1 MAKEVKIIWFGYKS
15 SNNSGT
21 EERASDGVETT
32 REAEID
38 IAQHLNDGWVIVGSG
53 GAGAGYGNPS
63 EKAMEF
69 HGFVVLQ
76 RG

>member
-15 SNNSGT
+15 SSSGI

-32 REAEID
+32 REAEQD
-38 IAQHLNDGWVIVGSG
+38 IAKHLEDGWVIAGSG
-53 GAGAGYGNPS
+53 GAGAGYGNPT

-69 HGFVVLQ
+69 HGFVLLQ